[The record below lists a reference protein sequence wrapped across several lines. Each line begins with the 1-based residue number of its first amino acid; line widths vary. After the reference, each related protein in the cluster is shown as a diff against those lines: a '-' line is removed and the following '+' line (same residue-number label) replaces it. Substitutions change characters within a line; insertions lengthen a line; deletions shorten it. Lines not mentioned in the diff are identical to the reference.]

1 LGGVV
6 SQNASGIDVRIQGNT
21 MEVGNEMYHLG
32 NISRVSTFTHLIG
45 FHGSLLR
52 AIWLKKWWL
61 IGSLILIAVGGSS
74 GAVLAIG
81 IVALLL
87 TIARIYL
94 MLTKKSTEYVLR
106 LESAGVV
113 RGVLA
118 SEDASRIEE
127 IVKMVSEAIRNPPV
141 TEQHLHL
148 PNVRKLDKAEINM
161 HGAGSTGI
169 QQTA

>member
-1 LGGVV
+1 M
-6 SQNASGIDVRIQGNT
+6 SQNAGGIDVTIQGNT
-21 MEVGNEMYHLG
+21 MEVGNELYHLG

-61 IGSLILIAVGGSS
+61 IGSVILIAAGSSS

-81 IVALLL
+81 VVALLL
-87 TIARIYL
+87 TIARIYW
-94 MLTKKSTEYVLR
+94 MVTKKSTEYVLR

-118 SEDASRIEE
+118 SDDASRIEE

-141 TEQHLHL
+141 AAQHIHL
-148 PNVRKLDKAEINM
+148 PNVRKIDKAEINQY
-161 HGAGSTGI
+161 GADSTGI
-169 QQTA
+169 QQSA

>member
-1 LGGVV
+1 M
-6 SQNASGIDVRIQGNT
+6 SQNAGGIDVTIQGNT

-61 IGSLILIAVGGSS
+61 IGSVVLIAVGSSS

-81 IVALLL
+81 VVALLL
-87 TIARIYL
+87 TIARIYW

-118 SEDASRIEE
+118 SEDASRIEQV
-127 IVKMVSEAIRNPPV
+127 VKMVSEAIRNPPV
-141 TEQHLHL
+141 TEQHVHL
-148 PNVRKLDKAEINM
+148 PNVRKIEKAEISQYGDGN
-161 HGAGSTGI
+161 TGI